1 MDRWGIDVLITGSQ
15 KALMLPPG
23 LAFLALSERAW
34 ARVAQSG
41 GCPRFY
47 FDLARERDNQAK
59 NTTAWTPAISL
70 IFAAAEALRMMREE
84 GFANVFARHER
95 LARATRA
102 AAATLGLRLI
112 APDAPSPAATGMF
125 LPAGVD
131 GGKLL
136 AYLRDKMGVTF
147 AGGQDQ
153 LKGKVL
159 RIAHLGYMGAFDTI
173 CAVAALEM
181 ALVHFGHEVE
191 LGSGVGAAQRV
202 LLEALPG

>member
-1 MDRWGIDVLITGSQ
+1 
-15 KALMLPPG
+15 
-23 LAFLALSERAW
+23 
-34 ARVAQSG
+34 
-41 GCPRFY
+41 
-47 FDLARERDNQAK
+47 
-59 NTTAWTPAISL
+59 
-70 IFAAAEALRMMREE
+70 MMREE
-84 GFANVFARHER
+84 GFAHVYARHAR

-102 AAATLGLRLI
+102 AAAALGLRLI
-112 APDAPSPAATGMF
+112 APDAPSPAATGLF

-131 GGKLL
+131 GGKLHN
-136 AYLRDKMGVTF
+136 YLRDKMGVAF